1 MKATL
6 CESLFGNIF
15 TFVIKCIKMRL
26 KDNIAIVTGGARGIG
41 KAIAELFAG
50 EGATVYIW
58 DLLDIGSETAK
69 ELSSKGYQVEFN
81 KVSVTDRTQ
90 IEAASQAIFDKH
102 GKIDILIN
110 NAGILRDK
118 SLFKMTDDEWDASI
132 DVNLKGTFLC
142 TRAVA
147 AYMRQNKYGR
157 IVSAASTTGLRG
169 NFGQANYA
177 AAKGGIMS
185 MSKTFAIEL
194 GKHGITSNV
203 IAPGYTQTHMT
214 DTIPKEIQQM
224 ALMQIPVG
232 FIADPIDIAQGYL
245 FLASPEARFV
255 SGITL
260 PIDGGFTR

>member
-1 MKATL
+1 
-6 CESLFGNIF
+6 
-15 TFVIKCIKMRL
+15 MRL
-26 KDNIAIVTGGARGIG
+26 KDNVAIVTGGARGIG
-41 KAIAELFAG
+41 GAITELFAS

-58 DLLDIGSETAK
+58 DVLDEGADTAK
-69 ELSSKGYQVEFN
+69 TLQAKGYNVEFN
-81 KVSVTDRTQ
+81 KVSVTEKGQ
-90 IEAASQAIFDKH
+90 IESTAQTIFDKH
-102 GKIDILIN
+102 GRIDILIN

-118 SLFKMTDDEWDASI
+118 SLFKMSDDDWDASI

-142 TRAVA
+142 TRAIA
-147 AYMRQNKYGR
+147 AFMRQNKYGR

-169 NFGQANYA
+169 NFGQSNYA
-177 AAKGGIMS
+177 AAKGGIIS
-185 MSKTFAIEL
+185 MSKTWAIEL

-232 FIADPIDIAQGYL
+232 FLADPIDIAQGYL

>member
-1 MKATL
+1 
-6 CESLFGNIF
+6 
-15 TFVIKCIKMRL
+15 
-26 KDNIAIVTGGARGIG
+26 
-41 KAIAELFAG
+41 
-50 EGATVYIW
+50 
-58 DLLDIGSETAK
+58 
-69 ELSSKGYQVEFN
+69 
-81 KVSVTDRTQ
+81 
-90 IEAASQAIFDKH
+90 
-102 GKIDILIN
+102 
-110 NAGILRDK
+110 
-118 SLFKMTDDEWDASI
+118 MTDDEWDASI

>member
-1 MKATL
+1 
-6 CESLFGNIF
+6 
-15 TFVIKCIKMRL
+15 MRL
-26 KDNIAIVTGGARGIG
+26 KDNVAIVTGGARGIG
-41 KAIAELFAG
+41 KAITELFASK
-50 EGATVYIW
+50 GATVYIW
-58 DLLDIGSETAK
+58 DVLDIGTETAK
-69 ELSSKGYQVEFN
+69 ELSEKGYSAEFN
-81 KVSVTDRTQ
+81 KVSVTDRSQ

-118 SLFKMTDDEWDASI
+118 SLFKMSDDEWDASI

-147 AYMRQNKYGR
+147 AFMRQNKYGR

-169 NFGQANYA
+169 NFGQSNYA
-177 AAKGGIMS
+177 AAKGGIIS
-185 MSKTFAIEL
+185 MSKTWAIEL

-203 IAPGYTQTHMT
+203 IAPGYTQTDMT
-214 DTIPKEIQQM
+214 DTIPVELQKM
-224 ALMQIPVG
+224 AMMHIPVG
-232 FIADPIDIAQGYL
+232 FLADPIDIAQGYL

-260 PIDGGFTR
+260 PIDGGFSR

>member
-1 MKATL
+1 
-6 CESLFGNIF
+6 
-15 TFVIKCIKMRL
+15 MRL
-26 KDNIAIVTGGARGIG
+26 KDNVAIVTGGARGIG
-41 KAIAELFAG
+41 GAITELFAS

-58 DLLDIGSETAK
+58 DVLDAGADTAK
-69 ELSSKGYQVEFN
+69 ALQDKGYNVEFN
-81 KVSVTDRTQ
+81 KVSVTEKEQ
-90 IEAASQAIFDKH
+90 IESTAQAIFDNH

-118 SLFKMTDDEWDASI
+118 SLFKMSDDEWDTSI

-142 TRAVA
+142 TRAIA
-147 AYMRQNKYGR
+147 AFMRQNKYGR

-169 NFGQANYA
+169 NFGQSNYA
-177 AAKGGIMS
+177 AAKGGIIS
-185 MSKTFAIEL
+185 MSKTWAIEL

-232 FIADPIDIAQGYL
+232 FLADPIDIAQGYL

>member
-1 MKATL
+1 
-6 CESLFGNIF
+6 
-15 TFVIKCIKMRL
+15 MRL
-26 KDNIAIVTGGARGIG
+26 KDNVAIVTGGARGIG
-41 KAIAELFAG
+41 GAITELFAS

-58 DLLDIGSETAK
+58 DVLDEGADTAK
-69 ELSSKGYQVEFN
+69 ELKAKGHAVAFN
-81 KVSVTDRTQ
+81 KVSVTDKSQ

-102 GKIDILIN
+102 GRIDILIN

-118 SLFKMTDDEWDASI
+118 SLFKMSDDDWDASI

-147 AYMRQNKYGR
+147 AFMRQNKYGR

-169 NFGQANYA
+169 NFGQSNYA
-177 AAKGGIMS
+177 AAKGGIIS
-185 MSKTFAIEL
+185 MSKTWAIEL

-214 DTIPKEIQQM
+214 DTIPEAIQKM

-232 FIADPIDIAQGYL
+232 FLADPIDIAQGYL

>member
-1 MKATL
+1 
-6 CESLFGNIF
+6 
-15 TFVIKCIKMRL
+15 MRL
-26 KDNIAIVTGGARGIG
+26 NGNIAIITGGARGIG
-41 KAIAELFAG
+41 KAIAKLFAS
-50 EGATVYIW
+50 EGAKVYIW
-58 DLLDIGSETAK
+58 DVLDVGEATAQ
-69 ELSSKGYQVEFN
+69 EIRAEGLDAVFS
-81 KVSVTDRTQ
+81 KVSITDKSSV
-90 IEAASQAIFDKH
+90 EAESAKIFEAE

-118 SLFKMTDDEWDASI
+118 SLFKMSDEEWDASI

-147 AYMRQNKYGR
+147 SYMRQNKYGR

-169 NFGQANYA
+169 NFGQSNYA
-177 AAKGGIMS
+177 AAKGGIIS
-185 MSKTFAIEL
+185 MSKTWAIEL

-203 IAPGYTQTHMT
+203 IAPGYTRTDMT
-214 DTIPKEIQQM
+214 DTIPEEIQKL

-232 FIADPIDIAQGYL
+232 FIADPIDIAQAYL

-260 PIDGGFTR
+260 PVDGGYSR

>member
-1 MKATL
+1 
-6 CESLFGNIF
+6 
-15 TFVIKCIKMRL
+15 MRL
-26 KDNIAIVTGGARGIG
+26 KDNVAIVTGGARGIG
-41 KAIAELFAG
+41 KAIAELFAS

-58 DLLDIGSETAK
+58 DVLDMGTETSK
-69 ELSSKGYQVEFN
+69 ELSAKGYAVHFD
-81 KVSVTDRTQ
+81 KVSVTDRSQ
-90 IEAASQAIFDKH
+90 IEASSQAIFDKH

-118 SLFKMTDDEWDASI
+118 SLFKMSDDEWDASI

-147 AYMRQNKYGR
+147 AFMRQNKYGR
-157 IVSAASTTGLRG
+157 IVSAASTTALRG
-169 NFGQANYA
+169 NFGQSNYA

-185 MSKTFAIEL
+185 MSKTWAMEL

-203 IAPGYTQTHMT
+203 IAPGYTQTEMT
-214 DTIPKEIQQM
+214 ETIPKEMQKM
-224 ALMQIPVG
+224 ALMMIPVG

-260 PIDGGFTR
+260 PIDGGYSR

>member
-58 DLLDIGSETAK
+58 DLLDLGSETAK

-90 IEAASQAIFDKH
+90 IEAASQSIFDKH

-118 SLFKMTDDEWDASI
+118 
-132 DVNLKGTFLC
+132 
-142 TRAVA
+142 
-147 AYMRQNKYGR
+147 
-157 IVSAASTTGLRG
+157 
-169 NFGQANYA
+169 
-177 AAKGGIMS
+177 
-185 MSKTFAIEL
+185 
-194 GKHGITSNV
+194 
-203 IAPGYTQTHMT
+203 
-214 DTIPKEIQQM
+214 
-224 ALMQIPVG
+224 
-232 FIADPIDIAQGYL
+232 
-245 FLASPEARFV
+245 
-255 SGITL
+255 
-260 PIDGGFTR
+260 